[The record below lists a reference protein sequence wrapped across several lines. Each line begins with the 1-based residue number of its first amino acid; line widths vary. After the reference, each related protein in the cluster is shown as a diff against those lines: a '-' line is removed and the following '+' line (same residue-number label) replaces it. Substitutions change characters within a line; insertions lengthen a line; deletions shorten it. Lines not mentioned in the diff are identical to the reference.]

1 MYTYEGND
9 ECTGSIISASL
20 LAICLVLCVITFA
33 VITLMM
39 TKRNVK
45 KEFSQKVYEETGCQQ
60 IPPAA
65 VDVNVNIAYG
75 QIK

>member
-1 MYTYEGND
+1 
-9 ECTGSIISASL
+9 
-20 LAICLVLCVITFA
+20 
-33 VITLMM
+33 MM